1 MSVESE
7 YPSPSLPQSSLQI
20 PCIPITNASG
30 MHLRIRLAPHPVHVL
45 IPRKPTLIIPRSLIE
60 RQRIRAASSST
71 HNSILSRRLPLF
83 PAWKVCFLSRHET
96 TWVEDVEEDE
106 SKEHEGGVEDV
117 LVGFMTGNAAINA
130 VGILDET
137 EYYTNL
143 VELGINDGFL
153 TACGRRIN
161 DCDLL

>member
-1 MSVESE
+1 M
-7 YPSPSLPQSSLQI
+7 
-20 PCIPITNASG
+20 
-30 MHLRIRLAPHPVHVL
+30 
-45 IPRKPTLIIPRSLIE
+45 
-60 RQRIRAASSST
+60 
-71 HNSILSRRLPLF
+71 
-83 PAWKVCFLSRHET
+83 
-96 TWVEDVEEDE
+96 EDVEEDE